1 MIEVYN
7 LCVKKG
13 NKEILKGVSMEVD
26 KSEAVVLIGEN
37 GSGKTTLIRAI
48 SGLEDYKGEIYID
61 GFEPEKGGS
70 EKISVLSQDFNPVGY
85 LKVSE
90 IMGFC
95 DFIDEEIIKELG
107 LNALFNSRVG
117 NLSGGERRRVG
128 IGFALMNDRPYII
141 LDEPTANLD
150 ISYINRL
157 INLLRRKV
165 EEGKGLLIATHDI
178 LFAREVGDR
187 FVFLRDGKV
196 LYTTNEEGFNYACTK
211 VFGTNMYTEV
221 MKRCV

>member
-7 LCVKKG
+7 LYVKKG
-13 NKEILKGVSMEVD
+13 EREVLNGVSMEV
-26 KSEAVVLIGEN
+26 ERGETVVLIGEN

-48 SGLEDYKGEIYID
+48 TGLEDYKGEIYID
-61 GFEPEKGGS
+61 GVEPEKGGK
-70 EKISVLSQDFNPVGY
+70 EKISVLSQDFNPIAY

-90 IMGFC
+90 IIGFC
-95 DFIDEEIIKELG
+95 DSVDEEVIKELG
-107 LNALFNSRVG
+107 LNGIFSSRIG

-157 INLLRRKV
+157 ISLLRRKV
-165 EEGKGLLIATHDI
+165 EEGKGLLIATHD
-178 LFAREVGDR
+178 LFFGREVGDR
-187 FVFLRDGKV
+187 FVFLKDGKV
-196 LYTTNEEGFNYACTK
+196 AYITNEKGFNYACTK

>member
-13 NKEILKGVSMEVD
+13 HKKVLKGVSMEVERG
-26 KSEAVVLIGEN
+26 EAVVLIGEN

-48 SGLEDYKGEIYID
+48 SGLEDYKGEIFID
-61 GFEPEKGGS
+61 GIEPEKGGR
-70 EKISVLSQDFNPVGY
+70 EKISVLSQDFNPVAY

-90 IMGFC
+90 IIGFC
-95 DFIDEEIIKELG
+95 DSVDKEVIKELG
-107 LNALFNSRVG
+107 LNGIFNSRIG

-141 LDEPTANLD
+141 MDEPTANLD
-150 ISYINRL
+150 ISYINKL
-157 INLLRRKV
+157 INLLRREV
-165 EEGKGLLIATHDI
+165 ERGKGLLIATHDL

-187 FVFLRDGKV
+187 FVFLRDGEV
-196 LYTTNEEGFNYACTK
+196 AYITNEEGFNYACTK

>member
-7 LCVKKG
+7 LYVKKG

-26 KSEAVVLIGEN
+26 KGEAVVLIGEN

-61 GFEPEKGGS
+61 GMEPGKGGR
-70 EKISVLSQDFNPVGY
+70 EKISVLSQDFNPVAY

-90 IMGFC
+90 IIGFC
-95 DFIDEEIIKELG
+95 DSVDEEVIKELG
-107 LNALFNSRVG
+107 LNGIFNSRVG
-117 NLSGGERRRVG
+117 NISGGERRRVG

-157 INLLRRKV
+157 ISLLRREV
-165 EEGKGLLIATHDI
+165 EEGKGLLIATHDL
-178 LFAREVGDR
+178 LFGREVGDR

-196 LYTTNEEGFNYACTK
+196 VYITNDEGFNYACTK

>member
-7 LCVKKG
+7 LYVRKG
-13 NKEILKGVSMEVD
+13 EREILRDVSMEV
-26 KSEAVVLIGEN
+26 ERGEVVVLIGEN
-37 GSGKTTLIRAI
+37 GSGKTTLIKAI
-48 SGLEDYKGEIYID
+48 TGLEDYKGEIYID
-61 GFEPEKGGS
+61 GVEPEKGGK
-70 EKISVLSQDFNPVGY
+70 EKISVLSQDFNPMAY

-90 IMGFC
+90 IIGFC
-95 DFIDEEIIKELG
+95 DSVDEEVIKELG
-107 LNALFNSRVG
+107 LNGIFSSRIG

-157 INLLRRKV
+157 ISLLRRKV
-165 EEGKGLLIATHDI
+165 EEGKGLLVVTHDLI
-178 LFAREVGDR
+178 FGREVGDR

-196 LYTTNEEGFNYACTK
+196 AYITNEEGFNYACTK